1 MISPPPRSEQELL
14 ERARLLA
21 GLTLK
26 RAAAETGLSLPS
38 GQRRAKGRIGE
49 IAEAFLGASAGTL
62 SEPDFQAIGVELKTL
77 PLGANGLPKE
87 STYVCTVPLVNNAD
101 VTWEKSAVRRKLARV
116 LWLPVEAAP
125 ELPLEQRRFGSA
137 VLWSPD
143 AEQEEALRRDWR
155 ELMDMVIT
163 GELDRISSHYGHYLQ
178 IRPKAANAR
187 ALGHA
192 YDEAGNP
199 SLSLPRGFYLRTS
212 FTRQILE
219 GGDSL
224 VVNRKS

>member
-1 MISPPPRSEQELL
+1 MNAPPPRSEQELL
-14 ERARLLA
+14 ERARRLA
-21 GLTLK
+21 GMTLK
-26 RAAAETGLSLPS
+26 RAAAETGLTLPP
-38 GQRRAKGRIGE
+38 GQHRAKGRIGE
-49 IAEAFLGASAGTL
+49 IAEVFLGASAGTL

-87 STYVCTVPLVNNAD
+87 STYVCTVPLVNTAG
-101 VTWEKSAVRRKLARV
+101 VSWEESAVRRKLARV

-125 ELPLEQRRFGSA
+125 ELPLGQRRFGSA

-143 AEQEEALRRDWR
+143 PEQELALRRDWR

-163 GELDRISSHYGHYLQ
+163 GELDRISSHYGRYLQ

-187 ALGHA
+187 ALGQA
-192 YDEAGNP
+192 YDEEGNP
-199 SLSLPRGFYLRTS
+199 GMTLPRGFYLRTS

-219 GGDSL
+219 AGDSL
-224 VVNRKS
+224 VVNRES